1 MATVTK
7 RGKYWRAQVR
17 RLGFPPQ
24 SKTFDT
30 NAEAEAWARATESEM
45 DRGIFVSRAEAERT
59 TLCEALERYKTAISS
74 RKAHPAQD
82 YQRISHWLR
91 QPLAHRFLANLK
103 GADFA
108 QYRDMRRAAGRAEN
122 TVRLELALVSHLFE
136 IARKE
141 WGMEALLNPL
151 KNITKPSGSRERD
164 RRLVAGEYERIADAL
179 AASDNPWVRPAFDLA
194 IETSLRQGM
203 LVALRWEWVDLERQ
217 TIAIP
222 VSFRRHGNKGVPA
235 VLPLSSKAVS
245 VLKSLPRRETGTIL
259 ATTANAIRC
268 IWKRTLKDLGIENL
282 RWHDL
287 RHEAASRF
295 FEKGL
300 HPLEVASITGHKSL
314 TMLRRYTHLQP
325 EALAA
330 KLGRRNC
337 ARKQAVGGGQPSGA
351 RRLAQQSHRLP
362 PRVPWRPVESE
373 QHSGQFVVV
382 AVQVRHRHIQNLGQA
397 NGHWIVGCVHAD
409 FVTIQ
414 PC

>member
-7 RGKYWRAQVR
+7 RGKYWRAQIR

-24 SKTFDT
+24 HKSFDT
-30 NAEAEAWARATESEM
+30 RVEAEAWARAAESEM

-59 TLCEALERYKTAISS
+59 TLAEALERYKTAISS

-91 QPLAHRFLANLK
+91 QPLAHRYLANLK

-108 QYRDMRRAAGRAEN
+108 QYRDMRRALGRAEN

-141 WGMEALLNPL
+141 WGMESLLNPL

-164 RRLVAGEYERIADAL
+164 RRLVVGEYERIGDAL
-179 AASDNPWVRPAFDLA
+179 TASDNPWVRPAFDLA

-203 LVALRWEWVDLERQ
+203 LVQLRWEWVDLERQ
-217 TIAIP
+217 TVTIP

-235 VLPLSSKAVS
+235 VLPLSLRAVS
-245 VLKSLPRRETGTIL
+245 VLKALPPQTTGPIL

-268 IWKRTLKDLGIENL
+268 IWKRTLKALGIENL

-330 KLGRRNC
+330 KLG
-337 ARKQAVGGGQPSGA
+337 
-351 RRLAQQSHRLP
+351 
-362 PRVPWRPVESE
+362 
-373 QHSGQFVVV
+373 
-382 AVQVRHRHIQNLGQA
+382 
-397 NGHWIVGCVHAD
+397 
-409 FVTIQ
+409 
-414 PC
+414 